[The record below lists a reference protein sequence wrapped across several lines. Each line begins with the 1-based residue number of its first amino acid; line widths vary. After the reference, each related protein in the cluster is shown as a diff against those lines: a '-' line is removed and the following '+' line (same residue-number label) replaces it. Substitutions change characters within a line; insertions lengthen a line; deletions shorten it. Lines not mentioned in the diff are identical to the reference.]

1 MKEEERFTPD
11 FKAMI
16 RIVIWNSLGFI
27 FVEFIMIY
35 VANQIL
41 GASGTQV
48 GLVFSLLTMGSL
60 TSSFIVGYF
69 TDRISKK
76 FLIMLGSFGRGI
88 SYFSFYVA
96 VILKSLP
103 GIYIS
108 CLLLGFG
115 AGIFWVPFDT
125 LISDKSSKYYRSS
138 AFGQRR
144 FAMGIGMIGG
154 AIIGFLIFG
163 ITIVFFPEN
172 SFIIYGAFPL
182 FGIANFYAGI
192 QFSRKVDENRKFI
205 QVKDKINEV
214 GNNEHNPFQ
223 NDRMKSIIKKTFS
236 SFIIGMILLF
246 ITLFLAN
253 LNAGIYRPFIQP
265 YILENIESNPAL
277 VSWIYIPTTVIGT
290 LFAPKLGNIADKVN
304 VYISITIA
312 SILGGITTWL
322 VIVSKD
328 LWIFTFL
335 LIIDN
340 VIALFSSFVLINF
353 LSRISKK
360 HRGKLIGSLTSF
372 EQLGFSLGPIL
383 GGYVWDLIG
392 QSAPFLISI
401 IVEWSL
407 IPLFIIGFW
416 ILNPHVEESV
426 NIS

>member
-35 VANQIL
+35 VASQTL
-41 GASGTQV
+41 GASGTQI
-48 GLVFSLLTMGSL
+48 GLVFSLLTIGSL
-60 TSSFIVGYF
+60 ISSFVVGYF

-88 SYFSFYVA
+88 SYFSFYAA

-103 GIYIS
+103 GVYIS
-108 CLLLGFG
+108 CFLLGLG

-154 AIIGFLIFG
+154 AIVGFLIFG
-163 ITIVFFPEN
+163 VTIVLFPEN
-172 SFIIYGAFPL
+172 SFIVYSAFPL

-192 QFSRKVDENRKFI
+192 QFSRKVDESSKFI
-205 QVKDKINEV
+205 HIEKRSIEIE
-214 GNNEHNPFQ
+214 NNKEDLTQ
-223 NDRMKSIIKKTFS
+223 NS
-236 SFIIGMILLF
+236 SLKLIMIGMSLLF

-253 LNAGIYRPFIQP
+253 INAGIYRPFIQP
-265 YILENIESNPAL
+265 FILENIESNPAL

-290 LFAPKLGNIADKVN
+290 LFAPKLGILADKVN
-304 VYISITIA
+304 VYIIITIS
-312 SILGGITTWL
+312 SILGGITTWF
-322 VIVSKD
+322 VIISKD

-340 VIALFSSFVLINF
+340 VIALFSSFALINF

-360 HRGKLIGSLTSF
+360 HRGKIFGSLTSF

-383 GGYVWDLIG
+383 GGYVWDTIG
-392 QSAPFLISI
+392 QIAPFLISI

-407 IPLFIIGFW
+407 IPFFIFGFW
-416 ILNPHVEESV
+416 ILSPHVDEPV
-426 NIS
+426 

>member
-1 MKEEERFTPD
+1 MKEEDRFTPD

-16 RIVIWNSLGFI
+16 RIIIWNSLGFI

-41 GASGTQV
+41 GASGTQI

-88 SYFSFYVA
+88 SYFSFYAA
-96 VILKSLP
+96 VILESLL
-103 GIYIS
+103 GVYIS

-154 AIIGFLIFG
+154 AVIGFLIFG
-163 ITIVFFPEN
+163 LTIVFFPEN
-172 SFIIYGAFPL
+172 SFIVYSAFPL

-192 QFSRKVDENRKFI
+192 QFSRKVDENRKFVQI
-205 QVKDKINEV
+205 DEKNIKVENKVQ
-214 GNNEHNPFQ
+214 NN
-223 NDRMKSIIKKTFS
+223 RIKPNIEKFLR
-236 SFIIGMILLF
+236 SFIVGMSLLF
-246 ITLFLAN
+246 ATLFLAN
-253 LNAGIYRPFIQP
+253 VNAGIYRPFIQP
-265 YILENIESNPAL
+265 YILENIEDNPSL

-290 LFAPKLGNIADKVN
+290 LFAPKLGNVADKVN
-304 VYISITIA
+304 IYLSITIA
-312 SILGGITTWL
+312 SILGGFTTWF
-322 VIVSKD
+322 VIISKD

-340 VIALFSSFVLINF
+340 IIALFSSFALINF

-360 HRGKLIGSLTSF
+360 HRGKLFGSLTSF

-383 GGYVWDLIG
+383 GGYVWDIIG
-392 QSAPFLISI
+392 QTAPFLISI

-416 ILNPHVEESV
+416 ILTPHVDEPV
-426 NIS
+426 

>member
-27 FVEFIMIY
+27 FVEFIMVY

-60 TSSFIVGYF
+60 ISSFIVGYF
-69 TDRISKK
+69 TDRVSKK

-88 SYFSFYVA
+88 SYFSFYAA

-103 GIYIS
+103 GVYIS

-125 LISDKSSKYYRSS
+125 LISDKSNKYYRSS

-154 AIIGFLIFG
+154 AVIGFLIFG
-163 ITIVFFPEN
+163 VTIVFFPEN
-172 SFIIYGAFPL
+172 SFVIYGAFPL

-192 QFSRKVDENRKFI
+192 QFSRKVDENRKYI
-205 QVKDKINEV
+205 QVEDQVAEAE
-214 GNNEHNPFQ
+214 NNEQDRFQ
-223 NDRMKSIIKKTFS
+223 NNKIKSVIKS
-236 SFIIGMILLF
+236 SFKIFMIGMSLLF

-253 LNAGIYRPFIQP
+253 INAGIYRPFIQP
-265 YILENIESNPAL
+265 YILENIENNPAL

-290 LFAPKLGNIADKVN
+290 LFAPKLGNLADKVN
-304 VYISITIA
+304 IYISITIA
-312 SILGGITTWL
+312 SILGGITTWF
-322 VIVSKD
+322 VITSKD

-340 VIALFSSFVLINF
+340 AIALFSSFALINF

-360 HRGKLIGSLTSF
+360 HRGKLFGSLASF
-372 EQLGFSLGPIL
+372 EQLGFSLGPII
-383 GGYVWDLIG
+383 GGFVWDNIG
-392 QSAPFLISI
+392 QAAPFLISI

-416 ILNPHVEESV
+416 ILNPHVDEPV
-426 NIS
+426 

>member
-27 FVEFIMIY
+27 FVEFIMVY

-60 TSSFIVGYF
+60 TSSFIIGYY
-69 TDRISKK
+69 TDKVSKK
-76 FLIMLGSFGRGI
+76 ILIMLGSFGRGF
-88 SYFSFYVA
+88 SYFCFYTA
-96 VILKSLP
+96 VILKSLS

-125 LISDKSSKYYRSS
+125 LISDKSSKFYRSS

-172 SFIIYGAFPL
+172 YFIVYSAFPI

-192 QFSRKVDENRKFI
+192 QFSRKVDENSKFI
-205 QVKDKINEV
+205 HLDKQCNEDENSEKDLLQ
-214 GNNEHNPFQ
+214 NN
-223 NDRMKSIIKKTFS
+223 RIKSRVNKTLKTFILGVS
-236 SFIIGMILLF
+236 LLF

-253 LNAGIYRPFIQP
+253 INAGIYRPFIQP
-265 YILENIESNPAL
+265 YILENIENNPAL
-277 VSWIYIPTTVIGT
+277 VSWIYIPTSVIGT

-304 VYISITIA
+304 INISISIA

-340 VIALFSSFVLINF
+340 IIALFSSFALINF

-360 HRGKLIGSLTSF
+360 HRGKLFGSLTSF
-372 EQLGFSLGPIL
+372 EQLGFSLGPIV
-383 GGYVWDLIG
+383 GGYVWDIIG
-392 QSAPFLISI
+392 QTAPFLISI

-407 IPLFIIGFW
+407 IPLFIFGFW
-416 ILNPHVEESV
+416 TLTPHLEEPV
-426 NIS
+426 